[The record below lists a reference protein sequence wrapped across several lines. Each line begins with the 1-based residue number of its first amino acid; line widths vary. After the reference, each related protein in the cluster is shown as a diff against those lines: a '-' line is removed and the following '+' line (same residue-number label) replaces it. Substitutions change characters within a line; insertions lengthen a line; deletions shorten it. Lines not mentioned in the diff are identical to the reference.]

1 MNPRTFLITGAASGI
16 GRATARLALAR
27 GHTVFGID
35 LTPAPEVR
43 LAADVTLE
51 STWAHAEQL
60 CPAPDV
66 LIHAVGIADATL
78 LAETPL
84 ETWRRVLAV
93 NLESAFLAVRSFLG
107 ARRRLGSGG
116 GGSGGGGP
124 TDAGV
129 AVLIS
134 SAVALRPTP
143 GAAAY
148 CVSKSALRTLARCAA
163 LEGAPLGVRVVA
175 LTPAGVRTEMWERQ
189 GWFRQRI
196 AEVGRDAAFAELA
209 EDTPLARLAEP
220 DEVAHAALFL
230 ASPDANYITGS
241 ELVLDGGWSLR

>member
-1 MNPRTFLITGAASGI
+1 MTPRTFLITGAASGI
-16 GRATARLALAR
+16 GRAAARLALAR

-35 LTPAPEVR
+35 LTPAPEVH
-43 LAADVTLE
+43 LVADVTLE
-51 STWAHAEQL
+51 STWAHVRSL

-66 LIHAVGIADATL
+66 LIHAAGIADGSLIAD
-78 LAETPL
+78 TPL
-84 ETWRRVLAV
+84 DAWRRVLSV
-93 NLESAFLAVRSFLG
+93 NLDSAFLALRMFLG
-107 ARRRLGSGG
+107 GRPPLGSGG
-116 GGSGGGGP
+116 GAAAP
-124 TDAGV
+124 DAT

-134 SAVALRPTP
+134 SASALRPMP

-148 CVSKSALRTLARCAA
+148 CASKSALRTLARCAA

-189 GWFRQRI
+189 DWFRDRI
-196 AEVGRDAAFAELA
+196 AQVGRDAAFAELA